1 MEEKLGQIFK
11 FLQQNRAYN
20 KTLQEKHYRS
30 VILPY
35 DNVTDKTISLLYHV
49 ANTQSQPKID
59 SLAAFYK
66 KIYKNIECLNSFES
80 FINKI
85 KPNET
90 TEISYRGLYESIKS
104 QPGFGGKTSALLV
117 KSIFHLHNGNY
128 SDKLRIWNDAP
139 SKIEEGDDFF
149 LPVDSVII
157 SVFKKIDNDK
167 NWNFDNINAKLH
179 EYYHGEAIEI
189 WDDLWFWGF
198 ITQNGSGDRRI
209 FQWNENKY
217 WALQE
222 TDKHQHEIDLIKS
235 KAEMFLKICIK

>member
-1 MEEKLGQIFK
+1 MEEILGQIFK
-11 FLQQNRAYN
+11 FLQENRTYN
-20 KTLQEKHYRS
+20 KTLQESHYRS
-30 VILPY
+30 VIIPF
-35 DNVTDKTISLLYHV
+35 DNVEDRVVSLLYHI

-59 SLAAFYK
+59 SLATFYK
-66 KIYKNIECLNSFES
+66 KIYQNLECLNSFES

-85 KPNET
+85 KPNNS
-90 TEISYRGLYESIKS
+90 TEISYTGLYQSIKS
-104 QPGFGGKTSALLV
+104 QPGFGGKTAALFV
-117 KSIFHLHNGNY
+117 KSIFHLHNGKF
-128 SDKLRIWNDAP
+128 SEELQFWNDVP
-139 SKIEEGDDFF
+139 VRIERGDDFY

-157 SVFKKIDNDK
+157 SVFKKLDNNK

-198 ITQNGSGDRRI
+198 ITQNGSGERRI

-222 TDKHQHEIDLIKS
+222 TDKHQYEIDLIKS
-235 KAEMFLKICIK
+235 KAEMFLKICSK